1 MYSYAPSG
9 AVTTIVPVEVEQ
21 VGCMVVLAVAAAG
34 GDGCAFTVTEVE
46 DEIQLWST
54 ELLTRMLCDPAA
66 TPVKVVDDW
75 YVPASILYSYNP
87 SGAVTTTVP
96 VAVEQVG

>member
-46 DEIQLWST
+46 DEIQL
-54 ELLTRMLCDPAA
+54 
-66 TPVKVVDDW
+66 
-75 YVPASILYSYNP
+75 
-87 SGAVTTTVP
+87 
-96 VAVEQVG
+96 